1 MPNQETQTAERSR
14 WAWRIATVSGIP
26 VRVHFTLILLLLW
39 VAWTQFQTVQRSNP
53 TGVQSGSEVFL
64 AVGGMVVYIV
74 GLFASVLLHELGH
87 ALVAKGHGTVTAE
100 IVLYP
105 FGGVARL
112 KGLGAPKQ
120 ELVTSLAGPAVNV
133 IIAIALFA
141 GLQLTGHWV
150 APENLTAEN
159 MGLVARLMGA
169 NVVLALFNLIPAFP
183 MDGGRVVRALL
194 ARRLG
199 MVRGTAVAA
208 SIGQAMAILFGLAG
222 LIIGNFILMFI
233 AFFVF
238 VSAGQEVVFQRSLAM
253 MRGQR
258 VRDAMLSRFETLA
271 HADTL
276 GQAADLL
283 LATSQ
288 QDFPVVA
295 GSDVIGLL
303 TRADLVRGLADHGPA
318 AYVAG
323 SARREFLRLR
333 PDQDLQEAVERTQSA
348 PGKVGL
354 VFEGERLVGLLTEEN
369 VGEFFQVHA
378 AEGRDQKSAG
388 RDDKAPGTGG

>member
-1 MPNQETQTAERSR
+1 MPKPDTQTTERSR
-14 WAWRIATVSGIP
+14 WAWRLATVSGIP

-39 VAWTQFQTVQRSNP
+39 FAWMEFQTVQRSMP
-53 TGVQSGSEVFL
+53 SGTHSGSEVFL
-64 AVGGMVVYIV
+64 AVGGMVVYVV

-87 ALVAKGHGTVTAE
+87 ALVAKGHGTVTTE

-112 KGLGAPKQ
+112 RGLGAPRQ

-133 IIAIALFA
+133 IIAVVLFL

-150 APENLTAEN
+150 APERLTPEN

-169 NVVLALFNLIPAFP
+169 NVALALFNLIPAFP

-194 ARRLG
+194 ARRFG
-199 MVRGTAVAA
+199 MVRGTVVAA

-222 LIIGNFILMFI
+222 LIVGNFILMFI

-258 VRDAMLSRFETLA
+258 VRDAMLSRFETLS

-288 QDFPVVA
+288 QDFPVTA

-323 SARREFLRLR
+323 SARRDFLRLR
-333 PDQDLQEAVERTQSA
+333 PDQDLQGAVEQAQSA

-354 VFEGERLVGLLTEEN
+354 VFEGERLVGILTEEN

-378 AEGRDQKSAG
+378 AEGT
-388 RDDKAPGTGG
+388 DKAPGTGG

>member
-1 MPNQETQTAERSR
+1 MPGSETRTAERSR
-14 WAWRIATVSGIP
+14 WAWRIATLSGIP

-39 VAWTQFQTVQRSNP
+39 LAWMEFQAVQRTLP
-53 TGVQSGSEVFL
+53 PGAQSGSVVFL
-64 AVGGMVVYIV
+64 AVGGMLVYVV

-87 ALVAKGHGTVTAE
+87 ALVAKGYGTVTNE

-112 KGLGAPKQ
+112 KGLGPPRQ
-120 ELVTSLAGPAVNV
+120 ELVTSIAGPAVNV
-133 IIAIALFA
+133 LIAVALFL
-141 GLQLTGHWV
+141 GLKLTGHWV
-150 APENLTAEN
+150 APEKLTPEN
-159 MGLVARLMGA
+159 MGLVARLLGA
-169 NVVLALFNLIPAFP
+169 NVALALFNLIPAFP

-199 MVRGTAVAA
+199 MVRGTVVAA
-208 SIGQAMAILFGLAG
+208 SIGQAIAILFGLAG
-222 LIIGNFILMFI
+222 LIIGNFILVFI

-288 QDFPVVA
+288 QDFPVTA
-295 GSDVIGLL
+295 GSEVIGLL

-323 SARREFLRLR
+323 SARRDFLRLR
-333 PDQDLQEAVERTQSA
+333 PDQDLQEAVELTQSA
-348 PGKVGL
+348 QGKVGL
-354 VFEGERLVGLLTEEN
+354 VFEGERLLGLLTEEN

-378 AEGRDQKSAG
+378 AEAAEN
-388 RDDKAPGTGG
+388 DKAPGTGG

>member
-1 MPNQETQTAERSR
+1 
-14 WAWRIATVSGIP
+14 
-26 VRVHFTLILLLLW
+26 
-39 VAWTQFQTVQRSNP
+39 
-53 TGVQSGSEVFL
+53 
-64 AVGGMVVYIV
+64 MVVYIV

-87 ALVAKGHGTVTAE
+87 ALVAKGHGTVTTE

-120 ELVTSLAGPAVNV
+120 ELITSLAGPAVNV
-133 IIAIALFA
+133 IIAVALFV

-169 NVVLALFNLIPAFP
+169 NVALALFNLLPAFP

-288 QDFPVVA
+288 QDFPVTA

-333 PDQDLQEAVERTQSA
+333 PDQDLKEAVERTQSA

-378 AEGRDQKSAG
+378 AEGADQKPAEK
-388 RDDKAPGTGG
+388 DDKAPGTGG

>member
-1 MPNQETQTAERSR
+1 MEFQVIHRNSPA
-14 WAWRIATVSGIP
+14 GIES
-26 VRVHFTLILLLLW
+26 
-39 VAWTQFQTVQRSNP
+39 A
-53 TGVQSGSEVFL
+53 SEIFL
-64 AVGGMVVYIV
+64 AIGGMLLYVV
-74 GLFASVLLHELGH
+74 GLFVSVLLHELGH
-87 ALVAKGHGTVTAE
+87 ALVARGHGTVTSE

-120 ELVTSLAGPAVNV
+120 ELATSLAGPAVNV
-133 IIAIALFA
+133 LIAVALFI
-141 GLQLTGHWV
+141 GLRLTGNWV
-150 APENLTAEN
+150 PPERLTPENLN
-159 MGLVARLMGA
+159 LVARLMAA
-169 NVVLALFNLIPAFP
+169 NIALAVFNLLPAFP
-183 MDGGRVVRALL
+183 MDGGRVLRSLL

-199 MVRGTAVAA
+199 MVRGTVVAA
-208 SIGQAMAILFGLAG
+208 SIGQALAILFGLAG

-238 VSAGQEVVFQRSLAM
+238 VSAGQEVVFQRSLAL

-258 VRDAMLSRFETLA
+258 VRDAMVSRFEVLA

-276 GQAADLL
+276 GQAADHL

-295 GSDVIGLL
+295 GSEVLGLL
-303 TRADLVRGLADHGPA
+303 TRSDLVRGLADHGPG

-323 SARREFLRLR
+323 SARREFLRLS
-333 PDQDLQEAVERTQSA
+333 PDQDLQEAVELTQSE

-354 VFEGERLVGLLTEEN
+354 VFEGDRLVGLLTEEN
-369 VGEFFQVHA
+369 VGEFFQIHA
-378 AEGRDQKSAG
+378 TEGGGAMPAG
-388 RDDKAPGTGG
+388 GDGKAPGTGG